1 MAKREEE
8 VILKLE
14 VDQAGAKNELSRIEK
29 SILETREAMQ
39 ALNKAYKA
47 GELSQEG
54 YVKESLK
61 LQGTLKTENDLK
73 RQTLKLLETESN
85 SRNAIKAKIVQL
97 VKEYDNLNLASKEG
111 QKRSKELAKEIK
123 GLSDKIT
130 ETSNAAGLFKDQ
142 IGNYYNQILNAT
154 KGIKIHGQSLGDLV
168 GTLKSFANPIT
179 AVIAGLTALTTA
191 YATSSVG
198 ARDYGNAV
206 NQLGAAFEQAQNRYG
221 KFIQSQTGGSGSNG
235 PLSQLA
241 YVLNQAIFGTGAAN
255 QAKAIAAAKERIALL
270 ERQKIVAQGE
280 AKEAE
285 RLAEIN
291 RRIRDDE
298 NKSFEERLTAI
309 KQINAQLDRSRDL
322 RQALNNILVDAVKYA
337 SPDFVNDFEAQQK
350 VLDLQREN
358 LDIAE
363 EVEGKKTENLMSE
376 KAILDLQKTIEE
388 NRRRT
393 ARDRQFF
400 RTNSD
405 GNPDPS
411 QDRAND
417 PQANKEAIQTELNK
431 QAVMKASAD
440 VSDDVTERIAANESK
455 LNEIRKSFDKQRLAA
470 LEYTTEQASALF
482 NEASVAYKVFAS
494 AQTLISTYLSSQK
507 AYESLVGIPI
517 VGPTLA
523 QAARVLAYANG
534 LKTVAQINGVKF
546 ASGGY
551 TGSGFGSPDSTGFKP
566 AGVVH
571 EHEYVAPKRVVMS
584 AAAQPHIQALESMR
598 LRKYADGGLVAN
610 TTLRGTNEAMM
621 ATDALKNMPQPVLDL
636 SETRKKLNTI
646 DQRERISRL
655 NRRKK

>member
-14 VDQAGAKNELSRIEK
+14 VDQAGAKNELERIEK
-29 SILETREAMQ
+29 SILDTRKAMQ
-39 ALNKAYKA
+39 DLNKSYKA
-47 GELSQEG
+47 GEKSQEE

-61 LQGTLKTENDLK
+61 LQNSLKSDNELK
-73 RQTLKLLETESN
+73 RQTIKLLETESN
-85 SRNAIKAKIVQL
+85 SRNAMRARVAQL
-97 VKEYDNLNLASKEG
+97 TKEYNNLNLSTKEG
-111 QKRSKELAKEIK
+111 QKRATDLEKQLKKLNDTINEGSKR
-123 GLSDKIT
+123 
-130 ETSNAAGLFKDQ
+130 AGNFKDNIGRYTESILEASKQ
-142 IGNYYNQILNAT
+142 IT
-154 KGIKIHGQSLGDLV
+154 IHGTNVGSLIS
-168 GTLKSFANPIT
+168 TLKSFANPAT
-179 AVIAGLTALTTA
+179 AVVAALGALTTA

-206 NQLGAAFEQAQNRYG
+206 NQISAAFEQAQNNYG

-241 YVLNQAIFGTGAAN
+241 YIFNQAIFGTGAAN
-255 QAKAIAAAKERIALL
+255 QASAIAAAKERIALL

-291 RRIRDDE
+291 RRVRDDE

-350 VLDLQREN
+350 VLELQREN

-363 EVEGKKTENLMSE
+363 EVEGKKTENLTAE
-376 KAILDLQKTIEE
+376 KAIIDLQRTLAD
-388 NRRRT
+388 NARRT
-393 ARDRQFF
+393 RRDRPLLAVD
-400 RTNSD
+400 SE
-405 GNPDPS
+405 GNPTTATGSAGSP
-411 QDRAND
+411 
-417 PQANKEAIQTELNK
+417 EAI
-431 QAVMKASAD
+431 AKAEVDTAKVRIG
-440 VSDDVTERIAANESK
+440 VSNDVTKRLKKNEQDIANAREQYQKDYISA
-455 LNEIRKSFDKQRLAA
+455 LAD
-470 LEYTTEQASALF
+470 TTGAASALF
-482 NEASVAYKVFAS
+482 EEQTVAYKILAS
-494 AQTLISTYLSSQK
+494 AQTLISAYTSGQK

-523 QAARVLAYANG
+523 PIARGVAIAQGIQAAL
-534 LKTVAQINGVKF
+534 QINGIGF
-546 ASGGY
+546 AQGGY
-551 TGSGFGSPDSTGFKP
+551 TGPGFGRPDSSGFKP

-584 AAAQPHIQALESMR
+584 AAAQPHIQALENMR

-610 TTLRGTNEAMM
+610 TTLRGTNDAMM

-646 DQRERISRL
+646 EQRERISRL